1 MSDKAQ
7 TSMKGKTINIFRI
20 DKMYLGPFKNSI
32 RSKLPIFCPPPHC
45 SFLLVLDK
53 LSPQHPSIN
62 MVILLTRVAR
72 SSNFVKDT
80 KRNKYS

>member
-1 MSDKAQ
+1 
-7 TSMKGKTINIFRI
+7 
-20 DKMYLGPFKNSI
+20 MYLGPFKKSI
-32 RSKLPIFCPPPHC
+32 RSKLPIFGPPPHS

-72 SSNFVKDT
+72 SSNFIKKT
-80 KRNKYS
+80 KKNKYS